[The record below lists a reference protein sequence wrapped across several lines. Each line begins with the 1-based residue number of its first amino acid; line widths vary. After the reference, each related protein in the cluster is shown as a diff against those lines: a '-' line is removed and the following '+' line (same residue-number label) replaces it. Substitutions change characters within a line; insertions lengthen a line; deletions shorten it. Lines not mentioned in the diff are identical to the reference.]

1 MRKITFKD
9 NSDVEQNSEVGSIK
23 NNNLQKNEQEMEPQ
37 KGKEIAELRED
48 HKV

>member
-23 NNNLQKNEQEMEPQ
+23 NNNLQK
-37 KGKEIAELRED
+37 K
-48 HKV
+48 